1 MELKQ
6 NEIVVFSE
14 NHKWVGTIGYI
25 EEIKESK
32 YLIAIPDPTQRVVF
46 IFIKKEDAEND
57 LIPTGAIY
65 PFDRVAEDE

>member
-32 YLIAIPDPTQRVVF
+32 YLIAIPDPTQKVVF

-57 LIPTGAIY
+57 LIPTGVIY
-65 PFDRVAEDE
+65 PFEVADE